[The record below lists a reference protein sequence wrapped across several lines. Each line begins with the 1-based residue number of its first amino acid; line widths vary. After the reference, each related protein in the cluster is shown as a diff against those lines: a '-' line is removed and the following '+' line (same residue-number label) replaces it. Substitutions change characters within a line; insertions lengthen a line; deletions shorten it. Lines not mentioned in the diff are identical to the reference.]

1 MYRLRFVIGALA
13 TFAASLSAQNSNGGI
28 ASFNAHRYA
37 DARRELDAAVRVH
50 PDDARAH
57 HYLGRIA
64 IHETRFE
71 EAIAHLRKAA

>member
-50 PDDARAH
+50 PDDAGA
-57 HYLGRIA
+57 
-64 IHETRFE
+64 
-71 EAIAHLRKAA
+71 